1 MTATL
6 RIDQNLIEE
15 LRAYAKQRG
24 IALDQLINQCCRIG
38 LDELKG
44 RETLETQE
52 RYVEKTYNMGAPK
65 IDLTNA
71 NHVAAQLEDEEII
84 RKMRLRKE
92 D

>member
-6 RIDQNLIEE
+6 RIDQNLAEE
-15 LRAYAKQRG
+15 LRAYAQQQG
-24 IALDQLINQCCRIG
+24 IALDQLINQCCRFG
-38 LDELKG
+38 LDKLKR

-65 IDLTNA
+65 IDVTNA
-71 NHVAAQLEDEEII
+71 NHVAAQLEDEETM

-92 D
+92 N